1 MINKEN
7 IETLSNSFSQPE
19 EVVDEGL
26 LDFDQL
32 KALTEMVL
40 PIGKIKKAQLASR
53 AVKKYG
59 IGTANKWKKLLS
71 YKELD
76 HFAGPWNLNPKVF
89 WNQIKKDDR
98 LKKIYQTLKESGG
111 PK

>member
-53 AVKKYG
+53 AVK
-59 IGTANKWKKLLS
+59 WKKLLS

-76 HFAGPWNLNPKVF
+76 HFAGPWNLDPKVF